1 LGARDV
7 VMTRAV
13 RVEGTPTVAS
23 RWLLR
28 LDTVLRAAGIE
39 NTLGADAAPLDWHK
53 MLDAPASDPLPMP
66 PPEPRPPLAARPR
79 KLSVTEIETW
89 RRDPYAIYAKHVLR
103 LRALDPL
110 DADPGAADRG
120 IIIHEALGNFLQ
132 AYPQQLPAD
141 ALEKL
146 LVLGQ
151 QSFAP
156 LLDRPGVW
164 AFWWPRYRR
173 IAEWIAAMEAE
184 RRPLLENILAEIDGR
199 MIVDA
204 AAGPFEIVGR
214 ADRIEHRRDGKV
226 AIIDYKTGSVPQAGD
241 LNEGFTPQLALEAAM
256 IEQGGI
262 AALGKASVAE
272 LAYWKLGGGDPAGK
286 VMQREDD
293 STELRALIDRT
304 LAGMHALIAAFDD
317 PATPYFAVPRP
328 EKAPRYSDYTHL
340 ERQKEWLA
348 GEEEEE

>member
-1 LGARDV
+1 MA
-7 VMTRAV
+7 
-13 RVEGTPTVAS
+13 
-23 RWLLR
+23 
-28 LDTVLRAAGIE
+28 
-39 NTLGADAAPLDWHK
+39 
-53 MLDAPASDPLPMP
+53 

-79 KLSVTEIETW
+79 KLSITEIETW

-120 IIIHEALGNFLQ
+120 IIIHEALGNFLE
-132 AYPQQLPAD
+132 AYPRQLPPD
-141 ALEKL
+141 TLNRL

-164 AFWWPRYRR
+164 AFWWPRYKR

-184 RRPLLENILAEIDGR
+184 RRPLLEDILAEIDGR
-199 MIVDA
+199 MTVEA

-214 ADRIEHRRDGKV
+214 ADRIERRRDGKI

-286 VMQREDD
+286 VMQRVDD
-293 STELRALIDRT
+293 PAELRETIERT
-304 LAGMHALIAAFDD
+304 VLGVRNLIATFDD
-317 PATPYFAVPRP
+317 PGMPYLAVPRP
-328 EKAPRYSDYTHL
+328 EKAPRYSDYAHL